1 MLKMNE
7 GESVLEGFFPPNQK
21 KKKKFRVLPSEKLTL
36 NAKRVNSPAHSSPS
50 TSQLCHCAPGF
61 VAHWRQSTKLL

>member
-1 MLKMNE
+1 MRGKVC
-7 GESVLEGFFPPNQK
+7 SRDFSPQTK
-21 KKKKFRVLPSEKLTL
+21 KEKKKFRVLPSEKLTL